1 MAVSFKRLLEQF
13 AVTLMQA
20 TPATWRML
28 LENNWEGKSDL
39 RILCGGEALTLDLAR
54 QLLPRSRELWNM
66 YGPTEATVW
75 SSVDRV
81 LSPDRISLASP
92 SLTCAITFSMNIKNQ

>member
-1 MAVSFKRLLEQF
+1 MGRELQRLLEQF

-39 RILCGGEALTLDLAR
+39 RILCGAKPSPWTSPASCFALA
-54 QLLPRSRELWNM
+54 
-66 YGPTEATVW
+66 
-75 SSVDRV
+75 
-81 LSPDRISLASP
+81 
-92 SLTCAITFSMNIKNQ
+92 